1 MSWAKGDQERE
12 GTLDRP
18 KTAIVPRTAGGQPKA
33 SKVPQHNAYNV
44 VFESNLE
51 NDELHPFQNNAEAS
65 RNLQRGADIKRNV
78 LTQRLSGFKTK
89 SSGKSALVT

>member
-1 MSWAKGDQERE
+1 MSWAKGDQSRD

-18 KTAIVPRTAGGQPKA
+18 KTAIVPRAAGGQPKSGKVA
-33 SKVPQHNAYNV
+33 SHSNAYNV

-51 NDELHPFQNNAEAS
+51 TDELQTFQNNAEAS

-78 LTQRLSGFKTK
+78 LT
-89 SSGKSALVT
+89 